1 MATYVPLQR
10 QAALYAQEATQLSVA
25 RQSRQVEYEHLA
37 VQQANEIT
45 RLAGLR
51 QQVEDQ
57 IALRQGDLQRV
68 IQAEQL
74 AEAERA
80 RTAAE
85 HDRAVNEETVRQR
98 ELEAAITNTNNT
110 IEAQKAAELAAV
122 AAARQAQA
130 QQLDEI
136 NAMKHQAFQM
146 ASQHQNAQAELQT
159 KIQANEASLNQS
171 YHDTT
176 VREHTTAAI
185 GTVGY
190 ATATAP
196 GTPYMVPTAVPA
208 YVGAGSVVARTLF

>member
-1 MATYVPLQR
+1 MQPLQH
-10 QAALYAQEATQLSVA
+10 QAALYAEEASQLSVA
-25 RQSRQVEYEHLA
+25 RTARQSQYEGLA
-37 VQQANEIT
+37 AQQASEIAH
-45 RLAGLR
+45 LAGLHK
-51 QQVEDQ
+51 QLEHE
-57 IALRQGDLQRV
+57 IELRMQDLARLRE
-68 IQAEQL
+68 AEAV

-80 RTAAE
+80 RCAGE
-85 HDRAVNEETVRQR
+85 HQRAVNEETLRQR
-98 ELEAAITNTNNT
+98 ELEGAITNTNNT